1 MATENEQPSSSSD
14 DIISLEDLVS
24 AGAQASAPSAAEAV
38 ATIDQVLEVEDPS
51 FAQEMKTIQSEA
63 KVPAADIAVDAVV
76 DTDVDALVQKEKL
89 EQASRG
95 LKKLKLLLI
104 VRPWRKFLNGARQ
117 IKTLGPWLKLTAIPA
132 LKAGALKALQAVK
145 DGFSWAVA
153 KIKAGFAWFR
163 AQSRQSKILMVA
175 VLLLAVATV
184 AMARLAIRGGFLPT
198 LEKDFLRSFADGADA
213 QFTYGDDEKWQDLND
228 PLLHPEHIV
237 LLERLIV
244 NLRNPGDGTNP
255 MALLD
260 LYVEAG
266 SKDAAVEIKAR
277 DAEVRDMVLRTMEQ
291 MTYDEL
297 VTESG
302 KNKLKVFLRKN
313 LNETITQGRIR
324 RLFFKSIVIKP

>member
-1 MATENEQPSSSSD
+1 MAAENEQPSSSSD
-14 DIISLEDLVS
+14 DIISLEDLVRE
-24 AGAQASAPSAAEAV
+24 GTQAPAPSAAEAV

-51 FAQEMKTIQSEA
+51 FAQEMKTIQAEA
-63 KVPAADIAVDAVV
+63 NAPAADIVV
-76 DTDVDALVQKEKL
+76 DTDVDALVEKEKV
-89 EQASRG
+89 EQAARG
-95 LKKLKLLLI
+95 WKKLKLLLI
-104 VRPWRKFLNGARQ
+104 VRPWRKFLNGLRQ
-117 IKTLGPWLKLTAIPA
+117 LKTVGPWLKLTALPA
-132 LKAGALKALQAVK
+132 LKAGALKTLHAVK
-145 DGFSWAVA
+145 AGFAWGAG
-153 KIKAGFAWFR
+153 KIKAGLAWFR

-198 LEKDFLRSFADGADA
+198 LEKEFLRSFADDADA
-213 QFTYGDDEKWQDLND
+213 RFTYGEDEKWQDLND

-237 LLERLIV
+237 LIERLIV

-260 LYVEAG
+260 LYIEAG
-266 SKDAAVEIKAR
+266 SQDAAVEIKAR

-297 VTESG
+297 ITESG
-302 KNKLKVFLRKN
+302 KTKLKVFLRKN

-324 RLFFKSIVIKP
+324 RLFFKSIVVKP